1 MKVKTTR
8 SIDALPIEIIPFVG
22 RLDEAGKPVITAPLS
37 GCESAE
43 VGGGVLPCL
52 NSNISTEIASTQH
65 RKAASALGWNVFAL
79 AQKHGLE
86 NLGFLTLTFKDH
98 VLDVK
103 EAQRRLNS
111 LLTHIIKPRYQ
122 DYIGVL
128 ERQKSGRIHY
138 HLLVVIGFD
147 IRTGFDFAA
156 VDAKD
161 YSSANPALRAEWAFW
176 RKTAPAYGFGRTE
189 LMPIKSS
196 EEAIGKYIGKYIG
209 KHMESRQEADK
220 GARLVRYSRGARV
233 ASTRFQFVSAGSQQW
248 RSKLRAFAYYVAE
261 RTGCEPTMEGIREVC
276 GPRWAYSHR
285 EFILTMP
292 TPVSEPDGAPS
303 PGCQGQGPVT
313 TVDGQADHRGQLVR
327 RQQGAT
333 ELGSDVAHESPS
345 AASAGTFVGVP
356 PTPRTPSLAT
366 PSGHAPEAAQ
376 RIPVR
381 SFDNYSHSDGKLRP
395 RRASKPIPDTSK
407 TEFDFPPG

>member
-1 MKVKTTR
+1 MQDKKPR
-8 SIDALPIEIIPFVG
+8 SIEALPIDVTPFVG
-22 RLDEAGKPVITAPLS
+22 RFDDAGNPIVTTPLT
-37 GCESAE
+37 GCQPGSTD
-43 VGGGVLPCL
+43 GGFLPCL

-209 KHMESRQEADK
+209 KHMESRQEGDK

-233 ASTRFQFVSAGSQQW
+233 ASTRFQFVSSGSQEW
-248 RSKLRAFAYYVAE
+248 RSKLRAFAHYVAE

-285 EFILTMP
+285 EFILSMP
-292 TPVSEPDGAPS
+292 AATHAAGCDG
-303 PGCQGQGPVT
+303 
-313 TVDGQADHRGQLVR
+313 
-327 RQQGAT
+327 GAH
-333 ELGSDVAHESPS
+333 GAGGAVACE
-345 AASAGTFVGVP
+345 AETVGVP
-356 PTPRTPSLAT
+356 PTPRTPSVAT
-366 PSGHAPEAAQ
+366 PSGHSPEVAQ

-381 SFDNYSHSDGKLRP
+381 SFDDYRHSDDKLGP

-407 TEFDFPPG
+407 SEFDFPLG

>member
-1 MKVKTTR
+1 MQDKTPRT
-8 SIDALPIEIIPFVG
+8 IDSLPIDPIPFVG
-22 RLDEAGKPVITAPLS
+22 RLDDAGNPIVTTPLT
-37 GCESAE
+37 GCQPGSTE
-43 VGGGVLPCL
+43 GGFLPCL
-52 NSNISTEIASTQH
+52 NSNISIIAPSTQH
-65 RKAASALGWNVFAL
+65 RKAASALGWNVL
-79 AQKHGLE
+79 SLSQKHGLE

-111 LLTHIIKPRYQ
+111 LISNVIKPRYQ

-138 HLLVVIGFD
+138 HLLVVLGFD

-156 VDAKD
+156 IEAKN

-209 KHMESRQEADK
+209 KHMESRQEGDK

-233 ASTRFQFVSAGSQQW
+233 ASTRFQFVSVGSQAW
-248 RSKLRAFAYYVAE
+248 RSKLRAFAHYVAE
-261 RTGCEPTMEGIREVC
+261 RTGCEPSMEGIRSVC

-285 EFILTMP
+285 EFI
-292 TPVSEPDGAPS
+292 VSL
-303 PGCQGQGPVT
+303 PVT
-313 TVDGQADHRGQLVR
+313 SPLAGDATGLPDADTGE
-327 RQQGAT
+327 AET
-333 ELGSDVAHESPS
+333 
-345 AASAGTFVGVP
+345 VGVP
-356 PTPRTPSLAT
+356 PTPCPPTSVT
-366 PSGHAPEAAQ
+366 PSGHSPVVAA
-376 RIPVR
+376 RIAVR
-381 SFDNYSHSDGKLRP
+381 TFDNYRHSDDNLNPVTVTKKATHEGYPRP
-395 RRASKPIPDTSK
+395 PNP
-407 TEFDFPPG
+407 

>member
-1 MKVKTTR
+1 M
-8 SIDALPIEIIPFVG
+8 E
-22 RLDEAGKPVITAPLS
+22 GKIAQ
-37 GCESAE
+37 AE
-43 VGGGVLPCL
+43 GGFLPCL
-52 NSNISTEIASTQH
+52 NSNISTEIASTQT
-65 RKAASALGWNVFAL
+65 RKAASALGWNVMSFSK
-79 AQKHGLE
+79 KHGLE

-98 VLDVK
+98 VVCVK

-111 LLTHIIKPRYQ
+111 LLTHVIKPRYQ

-147 IRTGFDFAA
+147 IRTGFDFAG
-156 VDAKD
+156 VEAKD
-161 YSSANPALRAEWAFW
+161 YSSANPAIRAEWAFW

-248 RSKLRAFAYYVAE
+248 RSKLKAFAHYVAE
-261 RTGCEPTMEGIREVC
+261 RTGCEPTMEGIRDVC

-285 EFILTMP
+285 EFI
-292 TPVSEPDGAPS
+292 VSLPGVSPLVGDAPGL
-303 PGCQGQGPVT
+303 PE
-313 TVDGQADHRGQLVR
+313 ADTGE
-327 RQQGAT
+327 AET
-333 ELGSDVAHESPS
+333 
-345 AASAGTFVGVP
+345 VGVP
-356 PTPRTPSLAT
+356 PTPRPPSVAT
-366 PSGHAPEAAQ
+366 PSGHSPEVAQ

-381 SFDNYSHSDGKLRP
+381 SFDDYRHSDDKLGP

-407 TEFDFPPG
+407 SESDFPPS

>member
-1 MKVKTTR
+1 MEAKTA
-8 SIDALPIEIIPFVG
+8 DA
-22 RLDEAGKPVITAPLS
+22 K
-37 GCESAE
+37 
-43 VGGGVLPCL
+43 GGFLPCL

-65 RKAASALGWNVFAL
+65 RKSASALGWNVFAL

-209 KHMESRQEADK
+209 KHMESRQEGDK

-233 ASTRFQFVSAGSQQW
+233 ASTRFQFVSSGSQEW
-248 RSKLRAFAYYVAE
+248 RSKLRAFAHYVAE

-285 EFILTMP
+285 EFIHSMP
-292 TPVSEPDGAPS
+292 AATHAAGCDVGA
-303 PGCQGQGPVT
+303 
-313 TVDGQADHRGQLVR
+313 H
-327 RQQGAT
+327 GA
-333 ELGSDVAHESPS
+333 GGAVACE
-345 AASAGTFVGVP
+345 AETVGVP
-356 PTPRTPSLAT
+356 PTPRPSALAT
-366 PSGHAPEAAQ
+366 PSG
-376 RIPVR
+376 
-381 SFDNYSHSDGKLRP
+381 YSRTESIKTPPLAILCHSDHNQLSSPLPKRF
-395 RRASKPIPDTSK
+395 IT
-407 TEFDFPPG
+407 

>member
-1 MKVKTTR
+1 MQDKTPR
-8 SIDALPIEIIPFVG
+8 SLEALPIDVTPFVG
-22 RLDEAGKPVITAPLS
+22 RFDDAGNPIVTTPLT
-37 GCESAE
+37 GCQPGSTE
-43 VGGGVLPCL
+43 GGFLPCL

-209 KHMESRQEADK
+209 KHMESRQEGDK

-248 RSKLRAFAYYVAE
+248 RSKLKAFAHYVAE

-276 GPRWAYSHR
+276 GPRWAHYHR
-285 EFILTMP
+285 DFILGMP
-292 TPVSEPDGAPS
+292 ASAPEPDGAPLGCPPQESEAGSKTS
-303 PGCQGQGPVT
+303 P
-313 TVDGQADHRGQLVR
+313 
-327 RQQGAT
+327 
-333 ELGSDVAHESPS
+333 
-345 AASAGTFVGVP
+345 VGVP

-381 SFDNYSHSDGKLRP
+381 SFDNYSHSDGNLRP

>member
-1 MKVKTTR
+1 MQDKTPRT
-8 SIDALPIEIIPFVG
+8 IDSLPIDPIPFVG
-22 RLDEAGKPVITAPLS
+22 RFDDAGNPIVTTPLT
-37 GCESAE
+37 GCQPGSTE
-43 VGGGVLPCL
+43 GGFLPCL
-52 NSNISTEIASTQH
+52 NSNISTEIASTQT
-65 RKAASALGWNVFAL
+65 RKAASALGWNVMSFSK
-79 AQKHGLE
+79 KHGLE

-98 VLDVK
+98 VVCVK

-111 LLTHIIKPRYQ
+111 LLTHVIKPRYQ

-147 IRTGFDFAA
+147 IRTGFDFAG
-156 VDAKD
+156 VEAKD

-233 ASTRFQFVSAGSQQW
+233 ATTRFQFVSVGSQQW
-248 RSKLRAFAYYVAE
+248 RSKLRSFAYYVAE

-276 GPRWAYSHR
+276 GPRWAHYHR
-285 EFILTMP
+285 DFILGMP
-292 TPVSEPDGAPS
+292 ASAPEPDGAPLGCPPQESEAGSETS
-303 PGCQGQGPVT
+303 P
-313 TVDGQADHRGQLVR
+313 
-327 RQQGAT
+327 
-333 ELGSDVAHESPS
+333 
-345 AASAGTFVGVP
+345 VGVP

-381 SFDNYSHSDGKLRP
+381 FFDNYSHSDGKLRP

>member
-1 MKVKTTR
+1 MEGKT
-8 SIDALPIEIIPFVG
+8 AQ
-22 RLDEAGKPVITAPLS
+22 
-37 GCESAE
+37 AE
-43 VGGGVLPCL
+43 GGFLPCL
-52 NSNISTEIASTQH
+52 NSNISIIAPSTQH
-65 RKAASALGWNVFAL
+65 RKAASALGWNVL
-79 AQKHGLE
+79 SLSQKHGLE

-111 LLTHIIKPRYQ
+111 LISNVIKPRYQ

-138 HLLVVIGFD
+138 HLLVVLGFD

-156 VDAKD
+156 IEAKN

-209 KHMESRQEADK
+209 KHMESRQEGDK

-233 ASTRFQFVSAGSQQW
+233 ASTRFQFVSVGSQAW
-248 RSKLRAFAYYVAE
+248 RSKLRAFAHYVAE
-261 RTGCEPTMEGIREVC
+261 RTGCEPSMEGIRSVC

-285 EFILTMP
+285 EFILSMP
-292 TPVSEPDGAPS
+292 AVTPAVGCREAPAAGGA
-303 PGCQGQGPVT
+303 
-313 TVDGQADHRGQLVR
+313 
-327 RQQGAT
+327 
-333 ELGSDVAHESPS
+333 VACE
-345 AASAGTFVGVP
+345 AETVGVP
-356 PTPRTPSLAT
+356 PTPRTPSVAT
-366 PSGHAPEAAQ
+366 PSGHSPEVAQ
-376 RIPVR
+376 RIAVR
-381 SFDNYSHSDGKLRP
+381 TFDNYRHSDDNLNPVTVTKKATHEGYPRP
-395 RRASKPIPDTSK
+395 PNP
-407 TEFDFPPG
+407 

>member
-1 MKVKTTR
+1 MQDKTPR
-8 SIDALPIEIIPFVG
+8 SLEALPIDVTPFVG
-22 RLDEAGKPVITAPLS
+22 RFDDAGNPIVTTPLT
-37 GCESAE
+37 GCQPGSTD
-43 VGGGVLPCL
+43 GGFLPCL
-52 NSNISTEIASTQH
+52 NSNISTEISSTQH

-111 LLTHIIKPRYQ
+111 LLTHVIKPRYQ

-161 YSSANPALRAEWAFW
+161 YSSANPALRAEWAYW
-176 RKTAPAYGFGRTE
+176 RKTAPSYGFGRTE

-209 KHMESRQEADK
+209 KHMESRQEGDK

-233 ASTRFQFVSAGSQQW
+233 ASTRFQFVSTGSQQW
-248 RSKLRAFAYYVAE
+248 RSKLRAFAHLVSE
-261 RTGCEPTMEGIREVC
+261 RTGCEPTMEGIRSVC

-285 EFILTMP
+285 EFI
-292 TPVSEPDGAPS
+292 VSLPGVSPLVGDAPGLPD
-303 PGCQGQGPVT
+303 
-313 TVDGQADHRGQLVR
+313 ADTCE
-327 RQQGAT
+327 AET
-333 ELGSDVAHESPS
+333 
-345 AASAGTFVGVP
+345 VGVP
-356 PTPRTPSLAT
+356 PTPRTPSVAT
-366 PSGHAPEAAQ
+366 PSGHSPEVAA
-376 RIPVR
+376 RIAVR
-381 SFDNYSHSDGKLRP
+381 TFDNYRHSDDNLNPVTVTKKATHEGYPRP
-395 RRASKPIPDTSK
+395 PNP
-407 TEFDFPPG
+407 

>member
-1 MKVKTTR
+1 MQDKTPR
-8 SIDALPIEIIPFVG
+8 SLEALPIDVTPFVG
-22 RLDEAGKPVITAPLS
+22 RFDDAGNPIVTTPLT
-37 GCESAE
+37 GCQPGSTD
-43 VGGGVLPCL
+43 GGFLPCL

-176 RKTAPAYGFGRTE
+176 RKTAPAYA
-189 LMPIKSS
+189 L
-196 EEAIGKYIGKYIG
+196 
-209 KHMESRQEADK
+209 D
-220 GARLVRYSRGARV
+220 
-233 ASTRFQFVSAGSQQW
+233 
-248 RSKLRAFAYYVAE
+248 
-261 RTGCEPTMEGIREVC
+261 
-276 GPRWAYSHR
+276 
-285 EFILTMP
+285 
-292 TPVSEPDGAPS
+292 AP
-303 PGCQGQGPVT
+303 
-313 TVDGQADHRGQLVR
+313 
-327 RQQGAT
+327 
-333 ELGSDVAHESPS
+333 
-345 AASAGTFVGVP
+345 
-356 PTPRTPSLAT
+356 
-366 PSGHAPEAAQ
+366 
-376 RIPVR
+376 
-381 SFDNYSHSDGKLRP
+381 N
-395 RRASKPIPDTSK
+395 
-407 TEFDFPPG
+407 

>member
-1 MKVKTTR
+1 M
-8 SIDALPIEIIPFVG
+8 E
-22 RLDEAGKPVITAPLS
+22 GKIAQ
-37 GCESAE
+37 AE
-43 VGGGVLPCL
+43 GGFLPCL
-52 NSNISTEIASTQH
+52 NSNISTEIASTQT
-65 RKAASALGWNVFAL
+65 RKAASALGWNVMSFSK
-79 AQKHGLE
+79 KHGLE

-98 VLDVK
+98 VVCVK

-111 LLTHIIKPRYQ
+111 LLTHVIKPRYQ

-147 IRTGFDFAA
+147 IRTGFDFAG
-156 VDAKD
+156 VEAKD

-233 ASTRFQFVSAGSQQW
+233 ATTRFQFVSVGSQQW
-248 RSKLRAFAYYVAE
+248 RSKLRSFAYYVAE

-276 GPRWAYSHR
+276 GPRWAHYHR
-285 EFILTMP
+285 DFILGMP
-292 TPVSEPDGAPS
+292 ASTPEPDGAPL
-303 PGCQGQGPVT
+303 GCQPQESE
-313 TVDGQADHRGQLVR
+313 A
-327 RQQGAT
+327 
-333 ELGSDVAHESPS
+333 GSKASP
-345 AASAGTFVGVP
+345 VGVP
-356 PTPRTPSLAT
+356 PTPRASTLVT
-366 PSGHAPEAAQ
+366 PSGHSRVEVLSDDRYEAVPIDRFFDPPCSQKIITELLRAEIL
-376 RIPVR
+376 RDRCSLPDDKEEERAASEDDDAGGGRR
-381 SFDNYSHSDGKLRP
+381 STDSLTG
-395 RRASKPIPDTSK
+395 
-407 TEFDFPPG
+407 